1 MPISPT
7 MNIFSRYQCCFCG
20 LSVVG
25 EVPLHIVLDL
35 PGGASQDLWVHG
47 RCFGDRL
54 HPSVPFLTPAEHL
67 ED

>member
-1 MPISPT
+1 
-7 MNIFSRYQCCFCG
+7 
-20 LSVVG
+20 VVG

-35 PGGASQDLWVHG
+35 PGGASQDLWAHG